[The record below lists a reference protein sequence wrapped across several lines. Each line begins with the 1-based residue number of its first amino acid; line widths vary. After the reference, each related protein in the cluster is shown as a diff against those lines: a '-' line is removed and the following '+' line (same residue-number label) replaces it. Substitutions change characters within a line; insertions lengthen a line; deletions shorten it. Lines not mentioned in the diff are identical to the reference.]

1 MKRMCCTILAVFAL
15 AFNVMAQNDEVPEIS
30 PNFLAFDEE
39 NWSLLSYDS
48 YSGDAVLSYTGE
60 KPDFI
65 AGKTVTTLS
74 NDTIGYFLRKI
85 TEIQENGNILMLKTS
100 RADMEDVFMNKS
112 FTLNTTGMSL
122 RKGVSLRSAADISKA
137 LTDEQGHIHPVE
149 YIIRS
154 KNTRGKQEIRRI
166 NFVHMNEPS
175 PGEGPDESPVLA
187 ETAGFARAVGPAG
200 SGKPAKTNGFAET
213 GKPAKAAEEFNI
225 INIYEDLS
233 DMDLYQSGD
242 FRFFIE
248 EGHLL
253 FKVDAVLDFVFNARQ
268 VSGEQEIIRDGELQE
283 FQFYL
288 QGIAEAKSNYK
299 MSFSAEY
306 STEDEIELLEDLIDV
321 TVKFMVGP
329 VPVWISFGLD
339 IMAAY
344 SFNAQAEVVA
354 TWGTQAKQTVKIGGK
369 YITSGGTFSPIAEKE
384 FSYEFEPLIVVGEAD
399 VNARAEIFPRT
410 SMMIYSA
417 AGPYCDVAPYL
428 SADFKAKAMVSSGG
442 ESDLKWNSSLNFGID
457 FRAGLKPAFLECL
470 LGEVGPYS
478 TELYKYTIWESPC
491 NIDLSNKPDN
501 SYILPTTLPLSFKIS
516 DNLRNRA
523 PFAALFLEVSH
534 GTLNAPWVVAN
545 TSGLAS
551 VNWTLDE
558 NAKTDKQK
566 LTARLINTEEETI
579 DEYELVVHVDN
590 SSTGIYIENHVGGD
604 SLIITDVDFINLDR
618 AVFSKNDNKAGIM
631 LNKAGFEACESG
643 LSGHYGHIVME
654 HSYFNQCPTAIH
666 VNAKTKEG
674 RLDIKHSEFNSCE
687 NIALRFTD
695 FYHSEIRGNRFSNCN
710 KAILGENGSL
720 YSVME
725 STFSECA
732 KGAEADR
739 FDDVYIYKN
748 SFSGKKTAG
757 GPDQTA
763 ILITNNKKVYLDE
776 NEIQDF
782 ETGIYAY
789 NIFNSGNI
797 SNQKILTTFN
807 GFELSYITNVKLIS
821 NTVQL
826 KGDIAM
832 NEMDSYVGLF
842 LKNSDNNQIVRNNIN
857 RMCTGIIERNCNNN
871 HFSANNINQSQC
883 DSTGLRSTISGSDFV
898 NNNFTNNRG
907 AALLFDNSRPSI
919 VANNNFI
926 NNAIGIG
933 NNPQNSI
940 GSQSGSAEIS
950 VHNNYFEGQNLA
962 NTLGQIN
969 AVNNLSTP
977 VSLVC
982 DFPFDTL
989 FVPSGGKD
997 SLVLHVQNFAD
1008 LNDSVLVHLSD
1019 PLGWISN
1026 EKVQSRHFADSTGTL
1041 FYVVFSAAGE
1051 NNLRS
1056 AYTTDLVK
1064 AEVHSVKY
1072 GSLARD
1078 SIVLAIYGQELKNI
1092 QLQPQRMTLHWQDS
1106 IQFVATAYDQYEW
1119 EMSPALCWQS
1129 SAGNIDQEGW
1139 LRFSEAFEGQV
1150 LVTATDT
1157 VSMKSASTQL
1167 MLTDVQTYLDSIVIL
1182 PDVQEIKAGERIQFQ
1197 AKGFNQFGYPIDF
1210 GALWKA
1216 SAGNITETGWFVAPL
1231 KNSEI
1236 VITACDK
1243 DSLLSKQLAFEVI
1256 CMQEV
1261 YQKAVLCG
1269 DQDSLYISDRW
1280 IREAGIYH
1288 DSIVGDSCSV
1298 HYIVELIK
1306 ADLPEVSL
1314 VLPFDTLAKTE
1325 QAQVLSGGSPAGGIY
1340 FIDNQQASQFDPLNY
1355 EAGKHLV
1362 SYLYTDEL
1370 GCSNLA
1376 EAAVEVVTQSFY
1388 LDGTELGT
1396 IRIYPNPNKGKF
1408 SIDLGNLK
1416 NEVIEI
1422 SLYDISGRVIKL
1434 PQQQYSRQLIEL
1446 EGLSDG
1452 IYFLRIEYNNQYSN
1466 HKIVV
1471 QSFL

>member
-1 MKRMCCTILAVFAL
+1 MKRICCTILAAFAL
-15 AFNVMAQNDEVPEIS
+15 AFSVMAQNNEVPEIS
-30 PNFLAFDEE
+30 PNFIAFDEE

-85 TEIQENGNILMLKTS
+85 TEIQENGNTLMLKTN

-137 LTDEQGHIHPVE
+137 LTDEQGHIHPTE

-154 KNTRGKQEIRRI
+154 KNARGKQEIRKI
-166 NFVHMNEPS
+166 NFVQMEEPD
-175 PGEGPDESPVLA
+175 PGEDPDESPVLA
-187 ETAGFARAVGPAG
+187 LTTGSAQVVKLEGSGNLAG
-200 SGKPAKTNGFAET
+200 SIGVSENGGPSRE
-213 GKPAKAAEEFNI
+213 AEEFNI
-225 INIYEDLS
+225 INIYKDLS

-299 MSFSAEY
+299 MTFSAEY
-306 STEDEIELLEDLIDV
+306 TTDDEIELLEDLVDV

-369 YITSGGTFSPIAEKE
+369 YVTSNGTFSPIAEKE

-399 VNARAEIFPRT
+399 VNARAEVFPRT

-442 ESDLKWNSSLNFGID
+442 ESDLKWTSSLNFGID

-491 NIDLSNKPDN
+491 NIDLINKPDN
-501 SYILPTTLPLSFKIS
+501 SYILPASLPLSFKLS
-516 DNLRNRA
+516 DNLRKRA
-523 PFAALFLEVSH
+523 PFAALFFEVSH
-534 GTLNAPWVVAN
+534 GSLNAPWVVAN

-558 NAKTDKQK
+558 NAKVDKQR
-566 LTARLINTEEETI
+566 LTARLINTEDEII
-579 DEYELVVHVDN
+579 DEYELVVNVNN
-590 SSTGIYIENHVGGD
+590 SSTAIYIENHIGGD
-604 SLIITDVDFINLDR
+604 SLIINNVDFKNLER
-618 AVFSKNDNKAGIM
+618 AIFSKNDNKAGIM
-631 LNKAGFEACESG
+631 LNKAGFLACESG
-643 LSGHYGHIVME
+643 LSGHYGDIKME
-654 HSYFNQCPTAIH
+654 HSLFNQCSTAMH
-666 VNAKTKEG
+666 VNAKSKES
-674 RLDIKHSEFNSCE
+674 RLDIKNTEFNSCD

-695 FYHSEIRGNRFSNCN
+695 FNNSELRGNRFINCN
-710 KAILGENGSL
+710 KAVLGENGSL
-720 YSVME
+720 FSVME
-725 STFSECA
+725 SSFSECA
-732 KGAEADR
+732 KSTEADH

-748 SFSGKKTAG
+748 TFSGKKTESD
-757 GPDQTA
+757 PNQIA
-763 ILITNNKKVYLDE
+763 IQITNNKNVYLDE
-776 NEIQDF
+776 NEIKDF
-782 ETGIYAY
+782 EVGVYAY
-789 NIFNSGNI
+789 NILHSGNI
-797 SNQKILTTFN
+797 SNQKILTTLN
-807 GFELSYITNVKLIS
+807 GFELSSVKNVKLTS
-821 NTVQL
+821 NSVQL
-826 KGDIAM
+826 KGNIGM
-832 NEMDSYVGLF
+832 NEMDNYVGIL
-842 LKNSDNNQIVRNNIN
+842 LKNSDNNQIVRNNIS

-883 DSTGLRSTISGSDFV
+883 DSTGLRSTLSGSDFV

-933 NNPQNSI
+933 NNTQNSI
-940 GSQSGSAEIS
+940 GSQAGSAEIS

-962 NTLGQIN
+962 NTLGQIK
-969 AVNNLSTP
+969 AVNDLPTP

-997 SLVLHVQNFAD
+997 SLILHVQNFAD
-1008 LNDSVLVHLSD
+1008 LNDSVLVNLSD

-1026 EKVQSRHFADSTGTL
+1026 EKVQSRNFADSTGTL

-1051 NNLRS
+1051 NGLRS
-1056 AYTTDLVK
+1056 AYTTDMVMADVQSL
-1064 AEVHSVKY
+1064 KY
-1072 GSLARD
+1072 GSKARD
-1078 SIVLAIYGQELKNI
+1078 SVVLAIYGQELKRLQI
-1092 QLQPQRMTLHWQDS
+1092 QPERSTMHWQDS
-1106 IQFVATAYDQYEW
+1106 IQFVARAYDQYEL
-1119 EMSPALCWQS
+1119 EMTPDISWQS
-1129 SAGNIDQEGW
+1129 SAGSVDKEGW
-1139 LRFSEAFEGQV
+1139 LRFSEIFEGEV
-1150 LVTATDT
+1150 IVTATD
-1157 VSMKSASTQL
+1157 SASSKSASASL
-1167 MLTDVQTYLDSIVIL
+1167 MVTDVLSYLADIKIL
-1182 PDVQEIKAGERIQFQ
+1182 PDVQEIKAGERIQFR
-1197 AKGFNQFGYPIDF
+1197 AEGLNQFGYPLDVTP
-1210 GALWKA
+1210 LWSA
-1216 SAGNITETGWFVAPL
+1216 SSGSITETGWYVAPL

-1236 VITACDK
+1236 IITACDN
-1243 DSLLSKQLAFEVI
+1243 DSLLSKQLSLKVI
-1256 CMQEV
+1256 CMQEIF
-1261 YQKAVLCG
+1261 QKAILCG
-1269 DQDSLYISDRW
+1269 DNDSLYINDQW
-1280 IREAGIYH
+1280 IRKAGIYY
-1288 DSIVGDSCSV
+1288 DSIPGDSCSV
-1298 HYIVELIK
+1298 NYIVDVIK
-1306 ADLPEVSL
+1306 AELPEVNL
-1314 VLPFDTLAKTE
+1314 ALPYDTLGKNE
-1325 QAQVLSGGSPAGGIY
+1325 QARDLSGGLPPGGIY
-1340 FIDNQQASQFDPLNY
+1340 FINNKEALRFDPSAY
-1355 EAGKHLV
+1355 EVGKHLV

-1376 EAAVEVVTQSFY
+1376 VTEVELVAQSIY
-1388 LDGTELGT
+1388 SEGTHIEN
-1396 IRIYPNPNKGKF
+1396 IRIYPNPNNGKF
-1408 SIDLGNLK
+1408 NIDLGSLQS
-1416 NEVIEI
+1416 EVLEI
-1422 SLYDISGRVIKL
+1422 SLYDISGRVIML
-1434 PQQQYSRQLIEL
+1434 PQKQYSRHLIEL

-1452 IYFLRIEYNNQYSN
+1452 IYFLRIGYNNQFSN

-1471 QSFL
+1471 QSSP